1 MRPGGAGR
9 EAAAEEEEGEDS
21 PPPEYQQLTTLGVN
35 TTRKHSTIDC
45 KPLVYDEA
53 YKRTKV
59 STF

>member
-9 EAAAEEEEGEDS
+9 EAAAEEEGEDS
-21 PPPEYQQLTTLGVN
+21 PPPEYQLTTLGVN
-35 TTRKHSTIDC
+35 TTRKHIDC
-45 KPLVYDEA
+45 KPIVYDEA

>member
-21 PPPEYQQLTTLGVN
+21 PPTEYQLTTLGVN